1 MLPRLDIPL
10 NPPTLAAAD
19 AAGPLSTPKDVLTG
33 NDLSADLL
41 PWLLGLFEHWWL
53 DLSAYF
59 AFDPALLGTPDM
71 LARILLQLALLF
83 GSAFFSGSETA
94 LFSLSRLDLQ
104 QLRRRQHRHIDT
116 LQALLDQ
123 PRRLIISVLCG
134 NQLINIAAVANMT
147 GILVTLYDDER
158 AGVINVLIMVPLLLL
173 FGEVTPKT
181 VAISNPVRVSADLVA
196 APMALWVRIVTPLRV
211 VLRVVSDRVT
221 TWFVGHEKAP
231 ENILQIDEFRSLV
244 DEVANDGEIHASERT
259 LIYHLLDAG
268 ATEIVEIMTPRT
280 RMAFI
285 DGDSALTDALE
296 RFRALRH
303 SRVPVYRGQVDNLVG
318 FLHLEDVLPLVLDE
332 PDLSDKRLDDL
343 LRPLVVA
350 PPTKRVDEMFDFFQA
365 NQTRA
370 ALVIDEFGGVEG
382 IVSIRDVLTFI
393 FGHLSGEAKGQALYH
408 ERDENVYEVPGDMK
422 LTDFQ
427 DLTNFGI
434 SDPRMTTVAGVAF
447 RHLDRL
453 PRVGDRVNVEDC
465 TLEVL
470 QLDGLRIAQVRVSR
484 GITAESEPEP
494 IAVAP
499 EPSETRSQEETT
511 RNN

>member
-1 MLPRLDIPL
+1 
-10 NPPTLAAAD
+10 
-19 AAGPLSTPKDVLTG
+19 
-33 NDLSADLL
+33 
-41 PWLLGLFEHWWL
+41 
-53 DLSAYF
+53 
-59 AFDPALLGTPDM
+59 
-71 LARILLQLALLF
+71 
-83 GSAFFSGSETA
+83 
-94 LFSLSRLDLQ
+94 
-104 QLRRRQHRHIDT
+104 
-116 LQALLDQ
+116 
-123 PRRLIISVLCG
+123 
-134 NQLINIAAVANMT
+134 
-147 GILVTLYDDER
+147 
-158 AGVINVLIMVPLLLL
+158 
-173 FGEVTPKT
+173 
-181 VAISNPVRVSADLVA
+181 
-196 APMALWVRIVTPLRV
+196 
-211 VLRVVSDRVT
+211 
-221 TWFVGHEKAP
+221 
-231 ENILQIDEFRSLV
+231 
-244 DEVANDGEIHASERT
+244 
-259 LIYHLLDAG
+259 LLDAG

-285 DGDSALTDALE
+285 NGDSSLTDALE

-408 ERDENVYEVPGDMK
+408 ERDENVYDVPGDMK

-484 GITAESEPEP
+484 GVVTEEPRSDPPPEAEPTSPETPEQTTEGTRQGNTAE
-494 IAVAP
+494 
-499 EPSETRSQEETT
+499 
-511 RNN
+511 